1 MGPVK
6 PWREKEGGKGNRQ
19 GQASIMRFLKDSWN
33 PVPSRLWW
41 TFPRSQSLPL
51 TAWSPTLK
59 EKEVSMVSQNPLFR
73 VLETNGNAGS

>member
-19 GQASIMRFLKDSWN
+19 GQASIMRFLKDSGN

-41 TFPRSQSLPL
+41 TFPWSQSLPL
-51 TAWSPTLK
+51 TAWSPA
-59 EKEVSMVSQNPLFR
+59 
-73 VLETNGNAGS
+73 LEGKGNLHGFPESPFLSARD